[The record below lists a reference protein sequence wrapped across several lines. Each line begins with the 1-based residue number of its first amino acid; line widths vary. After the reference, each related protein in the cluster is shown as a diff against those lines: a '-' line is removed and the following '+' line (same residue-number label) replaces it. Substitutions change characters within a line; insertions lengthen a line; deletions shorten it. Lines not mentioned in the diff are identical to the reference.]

1 MATTECAGGGGA
13 GTAGRGHGRLSRSVL
28 ARPPSPLPRP
38 PPPEEPWV
46 SRKDWRRALAIAIE
60 RRLTKAELRELLA
73 RLARVRRGAEPPPAS
88 PRLQLVRGGKRG
100 PAGPP
105 FPGTGPVSKEA
116 A

>member
-1 MATTECAGGGGA
+1 MATTERENGGGA
-13 GTAGRGHGRLSRSVL
+13 GTAGRGHGRLSPSVL
-28 ARPPSPLPRP
+28 ARPSSSPGRP

-73 RLARVRRGAEPPPAS
+73 RRARVRRGAEPPPAS
-88 PRLQLVRGGKRG
+88 PRLRLVRGGTRG

-105 FPGTGPVSKEA
+105 FPGRGPVPKEGA
-116 A
+116 